1 MIEYIY
7 LFPIIILIFIINNF
21 FKKKKILLNI
31 TGEAHQRF
39 TSKKNIPLSGGIFL
53 IVGFIIFFDQISYL
67 NKFIVIGFYLVG
79 FLSDI
84 KFLKSPLIR
93 LALQILIT
101 FLFIHN
107 NELFLENT
115 RVILIDQL
123 LEYKIINYLFVIFC
137 ITIII
142 NGTNFTDGV
151 NCNVIGYYLLIT
163 LILFKLNLFTEPNFN
178 VNFIINWIL
187 LLLLIY
193 ILNFFNKTYLGD
205 NGL

>member
-31 TGEAHQRF
+31 TGEVHQRF

-107 NELFLENT
+107 NELFLEYNSFF
-115 RVILIDQL
+115 IDI
-123 LEYKIINYLFVIFC
+123 YINQI
-137 ITIII
+137 
-142 NGTNFTDGV
+142 
-151 NCNVIGYYLLIT
+151 YLLYRYY
-163 LILFKLNLFTEPNFN
+163 
-178 VNFIINWIL
+178 
-187 LLLLIY
+187 IY
-193 ILNFFNKTYLGD
+193 ICWIFRTF
-205 NGL
+205 